1 MTTQFQADPR
11 AIAAGLMLPPS
22 DPHEEPQFTEAGLF
36 YLVGMHAYRTDLDE
50 AARLHNLSALTRVLS
65 VAKAGGLDDRAEN
78 CLFVLFAEGVSPID
92 DGDSGKLLAV
102 LCRLVS
108 LSVGRGR
115 MLSLIQGSK
124 AH

>member
-11 AIAAGLMLPPS
+11 AVTAGLMLPQAHPT
-22 DPHEEPQFTEAGLF
+22 DEPQFTEAGLF
-36 YLVGMHAYRTDLDE
+36 WLVGMHAYRTDLDE

-65 VAKAGGLDDRAEN
+65 VAKDGGLDDLAEN

-92 DGDSGKLLAV
+92 PGENGQLLAV

-115 MLSLIQGSK
+115 MLGLIQGAK
-124 AH
+124 VH